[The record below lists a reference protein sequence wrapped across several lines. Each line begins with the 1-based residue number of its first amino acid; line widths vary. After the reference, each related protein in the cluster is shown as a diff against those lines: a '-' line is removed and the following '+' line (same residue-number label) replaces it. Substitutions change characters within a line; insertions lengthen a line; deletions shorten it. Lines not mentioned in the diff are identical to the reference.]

1 MLYIPRMLIASL
13 GWAGSELLVD
23 PPGRL
28 LSRAALARPASRSSG
43 TETPPEAGT
52 AAPDMGR
59 SAPWMYHQDPA
70 SGVKLEAGGDA
81 RRSPTTATRNAAG
94 AASKSCS
101 VVGAASKSHLRSPP
115 PLRRSGRLHPPA
127 LDAPGPPCCFPSWL
141 PRLLCLLA
149 AVVVDS
155 WPCGRS
161 GAQTGGCGRVA
172 SCAVGRSRLAELRWP
187 SASAAEGL
195 SMLLLHAARVGC

>member
-1 MLYIPRMLIASL
+1 MGRERAPRGPTRSPAVAS
-13 GWAGSELLVD
+13 
-23 PPGRL
+23 
-28 LSRAALARPASRSSG
+28 SSG
-43 TETPPEAGT
+43 QTGVTELRNGDAPRGRDRGT
-52 AAPDMGR
+52 WHGARCPMDVPSR
-59 SAPWMYHQDPA
+59 PSFWC
-70 SGVKLEAGGDA
+70 EAGG
-81 RRSPTTATRNAAG
+81 RWRWGPFRQQQQQEWRFQSCLEVR
-94 AASKSCS
+94 AASKSL
-101 VVGAASKSHLRSPP
+101 VRSPP

>member
-1 MLYIPRMLIASL
+1 M
-13 GWAGSELLVD
+13 GSVRQQQQQEW
-23 PPGRL
+23 RFQ
-28 LSRAALARPASRSSG
+28 SC
-43 TETPPEAGT
+43 
-52 AAPDMGR
+52 
-59 SAPWMYHQDPA
+59 
-70 SGVKLEAGGDA
+70 LEV
-81 RRSPTTATRNAAG
+81 R
-94 AASKSCS
+94 AASKSL
-101 VVGAASKSHLRSPP
+101 LRSPP
-115 PLRRSGRLHPPA
+115 PLRRSGRLEPPA
-127 LDAPGPPCCFPSWL
+127 LDALGPACCFPSWL